1 MLLAGAQ
8 QRVSTV
14 AQDVGLLPVSPDHY
28 AEITRLLMT
37 YSELQDRADF
47 VAVGALFQYG
57 AYVID
62 GVTEIYR
69 GAHDVATMKQ
79 TYDRTY
85 ADGTLRTKHVTTNVF
100 IEEDTDADGDTARAR
115 SYYVV
120 FQQLAGFPLQAI
132 IVGRYHDQL
141 VRVDGSWW
149 FRERYVF
156 TDLVGDM
163 SAHVEDA
170 PMFRR
175 SPLSAQSP
183 PKQ

>member
-1 MLLAGAQ
+1 VG
-8 QRVSTV
+8 
-14 AQDVGLLPVSPDHY
+14 QDRHAD
-28 AEITRLLMT
+28 ITRLLMT

-62 GVTEIYR
+62 GVSEIYR
-69 GAHDVATMKQ
+69 GAHEVAAMKQ

-85 ADGTLRTKHVTTNVF
+85 ADGTLRTKHVTSNVL
-100 IEEDTDADGDTARAR
+100 IEDDGDDDRARVR

-120 FQQLAGFPLQAI
+120 FQQLAGFALQAI
-132 IVGRYHDQL
+132 IAGRYHDQL

-149 FRERYVF
+149 FRERYVY

-163 SAHVEDA
+163 SAHVDDA

-175 SPLSAQSP
+175 IPLSAQSP

>member
-1 MLLAGAQ
+1 M
-8 QRVSTV
+8 
-14 AQDVGLLPVSPDHY
+14 SPDCY
-28 AEITRLLMT
+28 ADITRLLMT
-37 YSELQDRADF
+37 YCELQDRADF

-100 IEEDTDADGDTARAR
+100 IEDGNDSDIDPGTNHRTARAR

-120 FQQLAGFPLQAI
+120 YQQLAGFPLQAI
-132 IVGRYHDQL
+132 IVGRYHDRL
-141 VRVDGSWW
+141 VEVDGSWW
-149 FRERYVF
+149 FRERYVY

-175 SPLSAQSP
+175 IPLSP
-183 PKQ
+183 PSAPQQ